1 MTDHN
6 DPPTTTD
13 ETFRAI
19 ERVIDDLHRGG
30 VLTVRPDEDD
40 TPVRGELVSI
50 NLRRNS
56 YGEWTVSVSTDE
68 GRTSGNFGPRPGN
81 MLAGL
86 FDYLRECNAGDWTAF
101 NRATGRAI

>member
-30 VLTVRPDEDD
+30 VLTIRPDEDD
-40 TPVRGELVSI
+40 TPVRDAFVLLEVV
-50 NLRRNS
+50 RQAD
-56 YGEWTVSVSTDE
+56 GEWHITFTNEHGYVD
-68 GRTSGNFGPRPGN
+68 GNFGPRPGN

-101 NRATGRAI
+101 NRATGKAI